1 MISVMRAQNEA
12 LRETQE
18 RQAASTSQIMSSMSF
33 LADTMRQQV
42 FPNTSRLSADSDP
55 YAFNDH
61 TDG

>member
-1 MISVMRAQNEA
+1 MRAQNEA

-18 RQAASTSQIMSSMSF
+18 RQAAPTSKIMSSMSF

-42 FPNTSRLSADSDP
+42 FPNTTRPFADSDP